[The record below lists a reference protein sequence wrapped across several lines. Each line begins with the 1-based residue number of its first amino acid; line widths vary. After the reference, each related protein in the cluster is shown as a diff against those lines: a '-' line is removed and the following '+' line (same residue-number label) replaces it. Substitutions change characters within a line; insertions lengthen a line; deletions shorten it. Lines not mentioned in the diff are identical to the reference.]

1 MDREGFLEQVR
12 HQYMERISAV
22 YVQAEHEHGEVDY
35 GFLSAQLLKLKKG
48 AAAEGIGGA
57 DFDEMVRSVLPDL
70 DGKVDLSAPIKK
82 AA

>member
-35 GFLSAQLLKLKKG
+35 GFLSTQLTKLKKG
-48 AAAEGIGGA
+48 AAAEGIAGH

-70 DGKVDLSAPIKK
+70 EGKLEFLAPIKK